1 MRTTDIF
8 NGNAF
13 IKVSEGSK
21 FKMNG
26 VWSWDI
32 GTQIIFNAR
41 QGVNVIAKVISKDGS
56 GTELEVL
63 TIETL
68 DDMATTTVE
77 ATDVEDV
84 EIVAHDDPVKLKLKK
99 NKFTKKEMI
108 AFVEEQHLDIDT
120 TVSKADL
127 FQILKAKDLV
137 EYI

>member
-1 MRTTDIF
+1 MRTAEIF
-8 NGNAF
+8 NGHTF

-21 FKMNG
+21 FQMNG

-32 GTQIIFNAR
+32 GTQVIFNAR
-41 QGVNVIAKVISKDGS
+41 QGVNVITNVISKDGF
-56 GTELEVL
+56 GTLLEVL
-63 TIETL
+63 IIEAL

-84 EIVAHDDPVKLKLKK
+84 EVVTYDDPVKLKLKK
-99 NKFTKKEMI
+99 NKFTKKELV